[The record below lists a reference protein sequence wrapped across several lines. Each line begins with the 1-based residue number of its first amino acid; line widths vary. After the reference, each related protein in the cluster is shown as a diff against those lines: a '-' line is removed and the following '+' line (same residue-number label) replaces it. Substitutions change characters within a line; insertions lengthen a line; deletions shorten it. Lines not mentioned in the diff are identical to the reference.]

1 VAAPSIKMWVVG
13 ASKVINLD
21 EVMNR
26 GTVDH
31 AALYLRQVVRRALEV
46 DASAVILVHNRP
58 SGDPHYGIQ
67 PTRNNRGVTTDNG
80 SIESSHGHVN
90 KAVAD
95 ALPIMARLRRLA
107 VYRRFVGEIDSA
119 KTPHPPGIE
128 VERTALRPLER
139 LMERLSSERPFEK
152 RSKCLHSPT
161 IAGWRP
167 SSGRFSPQSPSPSGA
182 HPICLQNAY
191 IALVSRPCKQAPAPK
206 S

>member
-1 VAAPSIKMWVVG
+1 MWVVG

-58 SGDPHYGIQ
+58 SGDPHYGI
-67 PTRNNRGVTTDNG
+67 
-80 SIESSHGHVN
+80 ESSHGHLN